1 MEIESHYNQD
11 TTLLHKQ
18 IEAITGKRTQTA
30 TGCLKSK
37 TGQVLM
43 GKDHII
49 QRWSEYIKELYDDN
63 RPEISIRENGE
74 GPSILAAEVIEAIRH
89 MKYGKA
95 PGPDNITLEELVA
108 LGDFGVEIITKL
120 LNDIYNSGHIPDDL
134 MRSIFI
140 ALPKKPGTTE
150 CEEHRTISLI
160 SQITKILLR
169 IIMKRVRNK
178 IKTEISP
185 EQCGFVEG
193 KGTNNAIYILRTI
206 I

>member
-1 MEIESHYNQD
+1 M

-18 IEAITGKRTQTA
+18 IDVITGKRTQTV

-37 TGQVLM
+37 IRQVLM
-43 GKDHII
+43 GKDHIVH
-49 QRWSEYIKELYDDN
+49 RWSEYIKELYDDN
-63 RPEISIRENGE
+63 RPEINIQDNGE
-74 GPSILAAEVIEAIRH
+74 GPSIFTSEVREALRH

-108 LGDFGVEIITKL
+108 LCDFGVEIITKL
-120 LNDIYNSGHIPDDL
+120 LNDVYNSGHIPDDL
-134 MRSIFI
+134 SSIFI

-150 CEEHRTISLI
+150 CEEHHTISLT
-160 SQITKILLR
+160 SQLTKILLR

-178 IKTEISP
+178 IQTEISP

-193 KGTNNAIYILRTI
+193 KGTNNAIYILRTLRGL
-206 I
+206 